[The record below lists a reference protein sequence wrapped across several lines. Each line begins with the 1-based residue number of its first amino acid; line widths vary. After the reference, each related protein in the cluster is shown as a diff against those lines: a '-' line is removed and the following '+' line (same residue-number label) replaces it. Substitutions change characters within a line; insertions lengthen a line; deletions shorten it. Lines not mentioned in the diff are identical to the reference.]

1 MDSHA
6 APASEPRRVD
16 LPSAAVLAAMLA
28 DTLGGR
34 ERVVSRDPGRRAA
47 VLLPIF
53 DVDGHPHVL
62 LTKRAETLPLHRGQV
77 SLPGGRWEEED
88 GSLTT
93 TALRETHEE
102 VGIPPSAVQVVGL
115 LDDVNTMV
123 TGYIVTPVVGLLP
136 ERPVPVPNPAEIGRV
151 MEVPLGVILA
161 IDATIPDRAGVPE
174 LRYPVGGEDVWGA
187 TARILRGFVQVTR
200 EALGA
205 GS

>member
-1 MDSHA
+1 M
-6 APASEPRRVD
+6 E
-16 LPSAAVLAAMLA
+16 LPSAAELAARLTGA
-28 DTLGGR
+28 L
-34 ERVVSRDPGRRAA
+34 ERRTRAVSRDPGRRAA

-123 TGYIVTPVVGLLP
+123 TGYIVTPVVGLLA

-151 MEVPLGVILA
+151 MEVSLGEILA
-161 IDATIPDRAGVPE
+161 IDATLPDRAGVPE

-187 TARILRGFVQVTR
+187 TARILRGFAQVTR
-200 EALGA
+200 DALST

>member
-1 MDSHA
+1 M
-6 APASEPRRVD
+6 D
-16 LPSAAVLAAMLA
+16 LPSAAELAARLTGA
-28 DTLGGR
+28 L
-34 ERVVSRDPGRRAA
+34 ERRTRAVSSDPGRRAA

-123 TGYIVTPVVGLLP
+123 TGYIVTPVVGLLS
-136 ERPVPVPNPAEIGRV
+136 ERPVPVPNPAEIGRI
-151 MEVPLGVILA
+151 MEVPLGEILA
-161 IDATIPDRAGVPE
+161 IDAMLPDRAGVPE

-187 TARILRGFVQVTR
+187 TARILRGFAQVTR
-200 EALGA
+200 DALRT